1 MQQGWRGFNHRFCS
15 TIMAVLWYPWFNYS
29 NNVSFFNYGINI
41 VTFFLVNYRVYP
53 GVKVSCS
60 PSEWSVTYWLSHI
73 LFCSPLLFYYLLLYR
88 ITVLATLTDFPW
100 NIAVT
105 QSPHRSPY
113 FIYLVKYKLCATLLY
128 IMQTWH
134 VLTVFFAISNSEHRW
149 KLHQRGVLFC
159 SLIYCRTTLPAYCK
173 RILSTPAHSWKE
185 KLIICLLKINV
196 ETWFCV
202 CVCVFFCSLYFI

>member
-1 MQQGWRGFNHRFCS
+1 MF
-15 TIMAVLWYPWFNYS
+15 L
-29 NNVSFFNYGINI
+29 FFNYGINI

-88 ITVLATLTDFPW
+88 ITVLATLIDFPW

-149 KLHQRGVLFC
+149 KLHQRGSTFLLPHILQGQLCKHMQKKFVDSCPQLKGK
-159 SLIYCRTTLPAYCK
+159 IDNMPIKNKCR
-173 RILSTPAHSWKE
+173 
-185 KLIICLLKINV
+185 
-196 ETWFCV
+196 TWFCV
-202 CVCVFFCSLYFI
+202 CVCVFFFTVLCILYKWLQVSFFCILFLEKIC